1 MKVTKC
7 FIALLILTGLLIPA
21 AALAELKTGV
31 VTVSPMLGGV
41 LMEGDQPV
49 DNDGFAYSLGL
60 GYNLSQQFGLEAVL
74 GGANL
79 DSDNSS
85 SSDVDLFT
93 YRLDAL
99 YRFMPDNKLVPYLA
113 AGVGGYDLDSDH
125 EWMANYGGGLLYFF
139 AENIALRADVRHL
152 IAFNESNLENNL
164 TYTAGFLFQFAG
176 EAAPAPKAPAPKAP
190 LDSDGDG
197 VTDDLD
203 QCPNTP
209 AGAPVDTKG
218 CPLDSDGDGVFDYLD
233 QCPNTPAGAPVDTK
247 GCPLDT
253 DGDGVFDYLDQCPDT
268 PAGAAIDSK
277 GCPLDTDGDGVFD
290 YLDQCPDTPAGMAV
304 DAAGCSLELTLRI
317 NFDSDSAV
325 IKPSFKGELDK
336 AAAFVRANAN
346 APFILL
352 AGHTDS
358 QGSAAYNQK
367 LSERRAEAVRQ
378 ALIDQYG
385 LDGNKLKSRG
395 LGEIQPKADNLTADG
410 RYQNRRVELV
420 CCAVLPE

>member
-1 MKVTKC
+1 MKMAKC
-7 FIALLILTGLLIPA
+7 FIALLIMTCWLLPS

-31 VTVSPMLGGV
+31 VTVSPMLGGI

-49 DNDGFAYSLGL
+49 DDDGFAYSLGL
-60 GYNLSQQFGLEAVL
+60 GYNLSQELGLEAVL

-79 DSDNSS
+79 ESDDSS

-113 AGVGGYDLDSDH
+113 AGVGGYALDSDH

-152 IAFNESNLENNL
+152 VVFNESNLENNL

-176 EAAPAPKAPAPKAP
+176 ETAAAPKAP

-209 AGAPVDTKG
+209 QGAAVDSKG

-233 QCPNTPAGAPVDTK
+233 QCPDTPAGALVDSQ
-247 GCPLDT
+247 GCPLDS

-268 PAGAAIDSK
+268 P
-277 GCPLDTDGDGVFD
+277 V
-290 YLDQCPDTPAGMAV
+290 GMAV
-304 DAAGCSLELTLRI
+304 DANGCSLELTLRI

-336 AAAFVRANAN
+336 AADFVRANSN

-352 AGHTDS
+352 SGHTDS

-367 LSERRAEAVRQ
+367 LSERRAAAVRQ
-378 ALIDQYG
+378 ALIDNYG

-395 LGEIQPKADNLTADG
+395 FGESQPKTDNETAEG

>member
-1 MKVTKC
+1 MKVFKC
-7 FIALLILTGLLIPA
+7 LIALLIMACWLIPG

-49 DNDGFAYSLGL
+49 DDDGFAYSLGL

-74 GGANL
+74 AGANL
-79 DSDNSS
+79 DGEDSSD
-85 SSDVDLFT
+85 SDVDLFT

-99 YRFMPDNKLVPYLA
+99 YRFMPGNKLVPYLA
-113 AGVGGYDLDSDH
+113 AGLGSYNLDSDH
-125 EWMANYGGGLLYFF
+125 EFMANYGGGLLYFF

-152 IAFNESNLENNL
+152 VAFNESNLENNL

-176 EAAPAPKAPAPKAP
+176 VTAPAPKAP

-203 QCPNTP
+203 QCPDTPQGASVDAKGCPLDSDGDGVFDYLDQCPNTPAGAAVDSKGCPLDSDGDGVYDYLDQCPDTP

-233 QCPNTPAGAPVDTK
+233 QCP
-247 GCPLDT
+247 
-253 DGDGVFDYLDQCPDT
+253 
-268 PAGAAIDSK
+268 
-277 GCPLDTDGDGVFD
+277 
-290 YLDQCPDTPAGMAV
+290 DTPAGMPV
-304 DAAGCSLELTLRI
+304 NAAGCELKLTLRI
-317 NFDSDSAV
+317 NFDLNSAV
-325 IKPSFKGELDK
+325 IKPEFKGELDK
-336 AAAFVRANAN
+336 AAAFARANSN
-346 APFILL
+346 VPYILL

-367 LSERRAEAVRQ
+367 LSERRAAAVRQ
-378 ALIDQYG
+378 ALIDNYG
-385 LDGNKLKSRG
+385 LDGKKLKTRG
-395 LGEIQPKADNLTADG
+395 YGESQPKNDNKTKDG
-410 RYQNRRVELV
+410 RYQNRRVEMI

>member
-1 MKVTKC
+1 MKIARC
-7 FIALLILTGLLIPA
+7 FIALLIITGFLIPA

-31 VTVSPMLGGV
+31 VTVSPMLGGI

-49 DNDGFAYSLGL
+49 DDDGLAYSLGL
-60 GYNLSQQFGLEAVL
+60 GYNLSKEFGLEAVL
-74 GGANL
+74 AGANL
-79 DSDNSS
+79 DGEDSSD
-85 SSDVDLFT
+85 SDVDLFT

-152 IAFNESNLENNL
+152 VAFNESNLEHNL

-176 EAAPAPKAPAPKAP
+176 EAAPAPNAP

-209 AGAPVDTKG
+209 KGAPVDAKGCPLDSDGDGVFDYLDQCPETPTGAPVDTKG

-233 QCPNTPAGAPVDTK
+233 QCPGTPAGIPVDAT
-247 GCPLDT
+247 GCEL
-253 DGDGVFDYLDQCPDT
+253 
-268 PAGAAIDSK
+268 K
-277 GCPLDTDGDGVFD
+277 
-290 YLDQCPDTPAGMAV
+290 
-304 DAAGCSLELTLRI
+304 LTLRI
-317 NFDSDSAV
+317 NFDFDSAV
-325 IKPSFKGELDK
+325 IKQDFKAEVDK
-336 AAAFVRANAN
+336 AEEFVRANSN
-346 APFILL
+346 VPFILL
-352 AGHTDS
+352 TGHTDS
-358 QGSAAYNQK
+358 KGKDTYNQK
-367 LSERRAEAVRQ
+367 LSQRRAAAVRQ
-378 ALIDQYG
+378 ALIDNYG
-385 LDGNKLKSRG
+385 MDGKKLIARG
-395 LGEIQPKADNLTADG
+395 YGETQPVADNGTEEG

>member
-1 MKVTKC
+1 MKVAKSLLT
-7 FIALLILTGLLIPA
+7 LLIMSCWLIPA
-21 AALAELKTGV
+21 AALAEVKTGV

-49 DNDGFAYSLGL
+49 DDDGFAYSLGI

-79 DSDNSS
+79 ESDDSSD
-85 SSDVDLFT
+85 SDVDFFT

-152 IAFNESNLENNL
+152 MAFEESNLEHNL

-176 EAAPAPKAPAPKAP
+176 VTAPAPKAP

-197 VTDDLD
+197 VTDNLD

-209 AGAPVDTKG
+209 MGAPVDTKG

-233 QCPNTPAGAPVDTK
+233 QCPGTPAGAAVDSK
-247 GCPLDT
+247 GCPLDS

-268 PAGAAIDSK
+268 PAGAPVDSK
-277 GCPLDTDGDGVFD
+277 GCPLDSDGDGVYD
-290 YLDQCPDTPAGMAV
+290 YLDQCPGTPAGIPV
-304 DAAGCSLELTLRI
+304 DAKGCELKLTLRI
-317 NFDSDSAV
+317 NFDSNSAV
-325 IKPSFKGELDK
+325 IKPDFQAEIEK
-336 AAAFVRANAN
+336 AAEFVRANSN

-352 AGHTDS
+352 TGHTDS
-358 QGSAAYNQK
+358 MGKEAYNQK
-367 LSERRAEAVRQ
+367 LSQRRAEAVRQ
-378 ALIDQYG
+378 ALIDNYG
-385 LDGNKLKSRG
+385 LDGKKLIARG
-395 LGEIQPKADNLTADG
+395 YGETQPIADNATEAG

>member
-152 IAFNESNLENNL
+152 LAFNESNLENNL

-176 EAAPAPKAPAPKAP
+176 EAAPAPKAP

-209 AGAPVDTKG
+209 AGAPVDSKG

-233 QCPNTPAGAPVDTK
+233 QCPDTPAGAPVD
-247 GCPLDT
+247 
-253 DGDGVFDYLDQCPDT
+253 
-268 PAGAAIDSK
+268 SK
-277 GCPLDTDGDGVFD
+277 GCPLDSDGDGVFV

-395 LGEIQPKADNLTADG
+395 LGEIQPKADNQTADG

>member
-1 MKVTKC
+1 MKAFKC
-7 FIALLILTGLLIPA
+7 FVALLIMCCWLIPT

-31 VTVSPMLGGV
+31 VTVSPMLGGI

-49 DNDGFAYSLGL
+49 DDNGFAYSLGL

-79 DSDNSS
+79 DEED
-85 SSDVDLFT
+85 SSDSDADFFT

-113 AGVGGYDLDSDH
+113 AGIGSYNLDSDH
-125 EWMANYGGGLLYFF
+125 EMMANYGGGLLYFF

-152 IAFNESNLENNL
+152 VAFNESNLENNL

-176 EAAPAPKAPAPKAP
+176 VTAPAPKAP

-209 AGAPVDTKG
+209 QGAPVDTKGCPLDSDGDGIFDYLDQCPGTPAGAPVDSKG

-233 QCPNTPAGAPVDTK
+233 QCP
-247 GCPLDT
+247 
-253 DGDGVFDYLDQCPDT
+253 
-268 PAGAAIDSK
+268 
-277 GCPLDTDGDGVFD
+277 
-290 YLDQCPDTPAGMAV
+290 DTPAGMSV

-325 IKPSFKGELDK
+325 IKASFKVELDK
-336 AAAFVRANAN
+336 AEAFVRANSN

-352 AGHTDS
+352 SGHTDS

-367 LSERRAEAVRQ
+367 LSERRAAAVRQ
-378 ALIDQYG
+378 ALINNYD

-395 LGEIQPKADNLTADG
+395 FGETQPKTDNNTAEG